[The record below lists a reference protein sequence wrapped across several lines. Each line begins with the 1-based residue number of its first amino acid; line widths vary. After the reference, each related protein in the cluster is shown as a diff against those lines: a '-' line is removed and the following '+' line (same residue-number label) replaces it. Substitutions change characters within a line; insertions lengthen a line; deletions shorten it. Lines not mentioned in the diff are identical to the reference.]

1 MRRRVGGNI
10 SGPVKPSK
18 AAGEFC
24 AAFRQISI
32 RIISLE
38 IETVFSWCGKTD
50 VCCASLY
57 WQYMETQTYM
67 VPAGALS
74 GQRCFRAAFR
84 ALFLCFYSKKQT
96 GFYLNVTKKK
106 MSKWCV
112 SCKRRSSETQHHNPQ
127 TRKHLRFN
135 IPAFWFPNMMTGNPA
150 RIKDNVFSELQQP
163 QWNTSSVIHFLLCSA
178 VSAEYAE
185 LSASVGKRPHC
196 WGLELVAEIK
206 QDVLLLVP
214 WWN

>member
-1 MRRRVGGNI
+1 
-10 SGPVKPSK
+10 
-18 AAGEFC
+18 
-24 AAFRQISI
+24 
-32 RIISLE
+32 
-38 IETVFSWCGKTD
+38 
-50 VCCASLY
+50 
-57 WQYMETQTYM
+57 M

-127 TRKHLRFN
+127 TRNHLMFK

-150 RIKDNVFSELQQP
+150 RMKDNVFSELQQP

-206 QDVLLLVP
+206 QDVLLLVSLVKLASGANGP
-214 WWN
+214 ISGESACGQNTAENIPSRLFIRLLRSQSAQRQIQLCDFSDRLSFLQHFFGATKSRYF

>member
-1 MRRRVGGNI
+1 MRKDGCLLCFSILTVHGNTDLHGACRRSVR
-10 SGPVKPSK
+10 SEVFESCCRR
-18 AAGEFC
+18 ELVFC
-24 AAFRQISI
+24 KV
-32 RIISLE
+32 E
-38 IETVFSWCGKTD
+38 V
-50 VCCASLY
+50 
-57 WQYMETQTYM
+57 
-67 VPAGALS
+67 
-74 GQRCFRAAFR
+74 
-84 ALFLCFYSKKQT
+84 LFLCFYSKKQT

-112 SCKRRSSETQHHNPQ
+112 SCKRCSSETQHHNPQ

-135 IPAFWFPNMMTGNPA
+135 NPAFWFPNMMTGNPA